1 MEKICNSK
9 EQLRKTGNIF
19 RLLFQSSEEFEKNV
33 IKGNT
38 KYPPIDKLKTNFENS
53 SNFLIKRISGFEEL
67 NELLNG
73 ARDDV
78 NNALNEVHLIEEL
91 KEDLMN
97 KETNAGYGQQL
108 QINDKNN
115 FVFSSQDSVQ
125 NLTKKEQNCLQKM
138 SVLNKIL
145 EYFYEEKL
153 IFLKK
158 FRKLI
163 KSEFKGFFS
172 NFRKV
177 WKKQINSIPEKKDI
191 EKEVIID
198 IKQENISKISKTSSF
213 SEDNYIID
221 IQKKPEHINNNFLT
235 NIDQTPDLFFNENNL
250 EKDQNNNFQN
260 ETINKEPFPPLDN
273 QDLLT
278 LDIDCTSSIDKSGP
292 LHVESREI
300 IRSSS
305 RLSKSIKDDN
315 LSNISHDL
323 LLNSK
328 PSEKNDENVPFNNLY
343 MVSKNSISD
352 SLSSE
357 NNENNQKID
366 QNQSLVKSKEEI
378 IIMPENSNF
387 TQNNYFLDNNN
398 NNNKS
403 IIKSNNNSQLI
414 DAKSSS
420 ESFYSYKKKESIS
433 CESLDDNE
441 NKILNN
447 DFLAENDI
455 SSDSSIENNVNK
467 DANYFNFFEKENQN
481 SFSPK
486 TNNENLIDQQNEFK
500 NVTNKKKSIDNNM
513 DIICLLYTSP
523 SPRD

>member
-19 RLLFQSSEEFEKNV
+19 RLLFQSSEAFEKNV

-38 KYPPIDKLKTNFENS
+38 KYHHIDKLKTNFENS

-177 WKKQINSIPEKKDI
+177 WKKQINSIPEQKDI

-198 IKQENISKISKTSSF
+198 IKQENISKI
-213 SEDNYIID
+213 
-221 IQKKPEHINNNFLT
+221 
-235 NIDQTPDLFFNENNL
+235 
-250 EKDQNNNFQN
+250 
-260 ETINKEPFPPLDN
+260 
-273 QDLLT
+273 
-278 LDIDCTSSIDKSGP
+278 
-292 LHVESREI
+292 
-300 IRSSS
+300 
-305 RLSKSIKDDN
+305 
-315 LSNISHDL
+315 
-323 LLNSK
+323 
-328 PSEKNDENVPFNNLY
+328 
-343 MVSKNSISD
+343 
-352 SLSSE
+352 
-357 NNENNQKID
+357 
-366 QNQSLVKSKEEI
+366 
-378 IIMPENSNF
+378 
-387 TQNNYFLDNNN
+387 
-398 NNNKS
+398 
-403 IIKSNNNSQLI
+403 
-414 DAKSSS
+414 
-420 ESFYSYKKKESIS
+420 
-433 CESLDDNE
+433 
-441 NKILNN
+441 
-447 DFLAENDI
+447 
-455 SSDSSIENNVNK
+455 
-467 DANYFNFFEKENQN
+467 
-481 SFSPK
+481 
-486 TNNENLIDQQNEFK
+486 
-500 NVTNKKKSIDNNM
+500 
-513 DIICLLYTSP
+513 
-523 SPRD
+523 